1 MTYFKAYM
9 SQISTCLFEE
19 SNRSIGRMSD
29 IYDGRLWKEF
39 RDTKVQQHFFADKRH
54 IGVMLNLDW
63 LDPYKNK
70 EHSVDVIYLIY

>member
-1 MTYFKAYM
+1 
-9 SQISTCLFEE
+9 
-19 SNRSIGRMSD
+19 MSD

-39 RDTKVQQHFFADKRH
+39 RDPKVQQHFFADKRH

-70 EHSVDVIYLIY
+70 EHSVGVIYLIY